1 MSELWEN
8 LVDGIDQEEL
18 IRLRR
23 IRELALKHV
32 SRFVCTC
39 RVCGELATLEAGDW
53 SGSSF
58 YCRPCYDEQYE
69 RLSKS
74 PGFLGPDVEFGAF
87 GQNAEM
93 VELYKILKGER

>member
-1 MSELWEN
+1 MSDLWKN
-8 LVDGIDQEEL
+8 LANGIDQEEL

-39 RVCGELATLEAGDW
+39 RVCGEIATLEAGDW

-69 RLSKS
+69 RLSTS
-74 PGFLGPDVEFGAF
+74 TGFLIPDVS
-87 GQNAEM
+87 QNAEM